1 MVLKKFKYDS
11 QPQRLTST
19 GIMATAAESPARP
32 VTFRNCKGK
41 RNVVLFAK
49 IHCTEKKT
57 GRVTVVYEIQSCA
70 NR

>member
-49 IHCTEKKT
+49 IHLQPKRKQGE
-57 GRVTVVYEIQSCA
+57 
-70 NR
+70 